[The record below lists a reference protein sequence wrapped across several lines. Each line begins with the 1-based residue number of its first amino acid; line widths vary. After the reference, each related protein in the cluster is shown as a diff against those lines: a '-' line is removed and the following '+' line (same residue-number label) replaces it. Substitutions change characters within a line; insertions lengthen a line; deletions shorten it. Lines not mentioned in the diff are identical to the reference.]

1 MKNKDNR
8 SGDAPLS
15 SSPFRQGSGGRTIR
29 RQAEE
34 KAREKAALSPE
45 NLEALSSEEIRR
57 IHHEL
62 RVHQIELEMQNE
74 ELRRSQVE
82 LDAVRARYFDL
93 YDLAPVGYF
102 TLSEK
107 GLILE
112 VNLTCATLLG
122 VARAALVNHPISRF
136 IHKED
141 QDNYY
146 LHLKQLLKTG
156 EPQSCELRM
165 MKTDG
170 AVFWVHLATV
180 REQDSGGAPMCRI
193 ALSDITERKFLEDER
208 ELTARL
214 ITFINTPGDFHKRMS
229 DLTASLQ
236 DWSGC
241 EAVGIRLRDGDDYP
255 YYETRGFLPGFV
267 KAEKYL
273 CAYGPDGQILR
284 DGTDNP
290 VLECMCGNILCG
302 RFDPVK
308 PFFTAH
314 GSFWSNSTTALLA
327 GTTEADRQARTR
339 NRCNGMGYES
349 VALIPLRSGDQV
361 FGLIQFNDLRPNRFT
376 PNLIDHFER
385 MADSLAIAL
394 SRRQAEDALRES
406 EERFRNLFQYHSA
419 VKLIIDPDTGDIIDA
434 NEAATKYYGWP
445 LEELKRMR
453 IQQINAMPPDAVK
466 ADMKKAASSESTRF
480 EFQHRRAD
488 DSIREVEVFT
498 NKIEIAGKSVL
509 YSIVH
514 DITERKQTE
523 ETFKLHMAIM
533 ETVAEGIFL
542 IGLEDNI
549 IKWTNSKFENLFGY
563 GPGEMVGMHVDKVNA
578 PTEKTPT
585 ETRISIVD
593 LLRQTG
599 EWHGEIKSIKKN
611 GTHFWCYIHISL
623 FNHPEFGTVMVSA
636 HTDITDRKQAETALQ
651 ESELRFRTMANAMPQ
666 LAWIAQADGQ
676 LFWYNQRWYDYT
688 GTVPEQMEGWGW
700 QSVHDPSE
708 LPKVLERWQVSIAT
722 GEPFDMIFPLRG
734 ADGVFRPFLTRVIPM
749 KDAAGR
755 IMQWF
760 GTNTDVSELKRVEQS
775 LRESEAL
782 YRSIGESI
790 DYGVWV
796 CAPDGRNTYVSENF
810 LKMLGIT
817 QEQCSN
823 FGWGNLLHPDDA
835 ERTIAAWREC
845 VRTGGKWD
853 IEHRFRGTDGQ
864 WHHVLARG
872 VPVRNA
878 QSEII
883 RWAGI
888 NLDISRIK
896 QVEEQLMASLA
907 EKEVLL
913 KEVHHRVKNNLQVIS
928 SLISLQADCL
938 VDAQLQGVLGDVRDR
953 VKAMALVHEKL
964 YQAETLARLDFA
976 EYAISLLKNLWS
988 SHSAANGNVHLNMFP
1003 APLILPV
1010 EMAVPCGLILNELA
1024 SNAIKHA
1031 FPGESGGEV
1040 TVTLEHDTATGA
1052 VCLRVRD
1059 NGVGLPADLDWRQS
1073 STLGLRLV
1081 QMLAKQMR
1089 GTVQA
1094 GSGPGTE
1101 FQVNFKV

>member
-1 MKNKDNR
+1 M
-8 SGDAPLS
+8 
-15 SSPFRQGSGGRTIR
+15 R

-57 IHHEL
+57 MLHEL
-62 RVHQIELEMQNE
+62 RIHQIELEMQNE
-74 ELRRSQVE
+74 ELLRSQAE
-82 LDAVRARYFDL
+82 LEASRARFFNF
-93 YDLAPVGYF
+93 YDMAPVGYF
-102 TLSEK
+102 TISEK

-112 VNLTCATLLG
+112 ANLTAANFLDVDRG
-122 VARAALVNHPISRF
+122 ALVNQPFSRF
-136 IHKED
+136 IYMED
-141 QDNYY
+141 QDFFY

-156 EPQSCELRM
+156 KPQTCELRM

-170 AVFWVHLATV
+170 ALFWAHLASSCV
-180 REQDSGGAPMCRI
+180 LDSGGAPVCLFV
-193 ALSDITERKFLEDER
+193 LSDITERKFREDDR

-214 ITFINTPGDFHKRMS
+214 ITLINTPGDVKERMS
-229 DLTASLQ
+229 ELAVSLQ
-236 DWSGC
+236 GWSGC
-241 EAVGIRLRDGDDYP
+241 EAVGIRLRAGDDYP
-255 YYETRGFLPGFV
+255 YYETTGFPPEFV
-267 KAEKYL
+267 QAEKYL
-273 CAYGPDGQILR
+273 CAYGPDGKILH
-284 DGTDNP
+284 DGTGNP

-308 PFFTAH
+308 PFFTAN

-349 VALIPLRSGDQV
+349 VALIPLRAGDQV
-361 FGLIQFNDLRPNRFT
+361 FGLIQFNDHRPNRFT
-376 PNLIDHFER
+376 PDLIGHLER

-394 SRRQAEDALRES
+394 SHRQTEETLRES
-406 EERFRNLFQYHSA
+406 EERFRKLFQYHSA
-419 VKLIIDPDTGDIIDA
+419 VKLVIDPDTGDIIDA
-434 NEAATKYYGWP
+434 NEAAAQFYGWP
-445 LEELKRMR
+445 LEELKRMC
-453 IQQINAMPPDAVK
+453 IQQINMLPPDAVK
-466 ADMKKAASSESTRF
+466 AEMEKAAQSESTRF
-480 EFQHRRAD
+480 EFRHRKAD
-488 DSIREVEVFT
+488 GSIREVEVFT
-498 NKIEIAGKSVL
+498 NKIEISGKYLL
-509 YSIVH
+509 YSIIQ
-514 DITERKQTE
+514 DISERKQAE
-523 ETFKLHMAIM
+523 KMLNLHLAIM

-542 IGLEDNI
+542 IGLDDNI
-549 IKWTNSKFENLFGY
+549 IKWTNSKFEKLFGY

-623 FNHPEFGTVMVSA
+623 FNHAEFGTVMVSA

-651 ESELRFRTMANAMPQ
+651 ESELRFRAMANSIPQ
-666 LAWIAQADGQ
+666 LAWIARADGHI
-676 LFWYNQRWYDYT
+676 LWYNQRWYDYT

-700 QSVHDPSE
+700 QCVHDPNE
-708 LPKVLERWQVSIAT
+708 LPKVLEQWQASLTT
-722 GEPFDMIFPLRG
+722 GEPFDMTFPLRG
-734 ADGVFRPFLTRVIPM
+734 ADGVFRPFLTRVIPLN
-749 KDAAGR
+749 DETGR
-755 IMQWF
+755 VQQWF
-760 GTNTDVSELKRVEQS
+760 GTSTDVGELKRVEQA

-796 CAPDGRNTYVSENF
+796 CAPDGRNTYASESF
-810 LKMLGIT
+810 LNMVGIT

-823 FGWGNLLHPDDA
+823 FGWGDVLHPDDA
-835 ERTIAAWREC
+835 ESTIAAWQEC

-864 WHHVLARG
+864 WRHVLARG

-878 QSEII
+878 QGEII
-883 RWAGI
+883 SWAGI

-928 SLISLQADCL
+928 SLISLQADSL
-938 VDAQLQGVLGDVRDR
+938 ADERLQGVLGDVRNR
-953 VKAMALVHEKL
+953 VRTMALVHEKL
-964 YQAETLARLDFA
+964 YQNEDMERLDFA
-976 EYAISLLKNLWS
+976 EYARGLLEYLWS
-988 SHSAANGNVHLNMFP
+988 SHNAATGNVRLNMSLV
-1003 APLILPV
+1003 PLILSI

-1031 FPGESGGEV
+1031 FPNGVGEV
-1040 TVTLEHDTATGA
+1040 SVNLEHDPATGA
-1052 VCLRVRD
+1052 ACLRVRD

-1073 STLGLRLV
+1073 GSLGLRLV
-1081 QMLAKQMR
+1081 QILAGQMR
-1089 GTVQA
+1089 GTVQNNP
-1094 GSGPGTE
+1094 GSDTGFGPGPGTE